1 MNRNMILYGLYCLGV
16 LFFATIAIRD
26 GYSPF
31 ATAGARPP
39 MLLGSPTGLGGGYGG
54 YGPTHK

>member
-1 MNRNMILYGLYCLGV
+1 MTRHRLVYGAFCLAVIGLSLV
-16 LFFATIAIRD
+16 ATRD

-31 ATAGARPP
+31 ATAGARGP
-39 MLLGSPTGLGGGYGG
+39 MMFGG

>member
-1 MNRNMILYGLYCLGV
+1 MSRHSLIYGLFCLGIV
-16 LFFATIAIRD
+16 GLSVFAIRD

-31 ATAGARPP
+31 ASAGARGP
-39 MLLGSPTGLGGGYGG
+39 MFIGG

>member
-1 MNRNMILYGLYCLGV
+1 MNRHIVFYGIYCLGT
-16 LFFATIAIRD
+16 LFIATIAIRD

-31 ATAGARPP
+31 ATAGGRPP
-39 MLLGSPTGLGGGYGG
+39 MLLGSPGGIGGYGG

>member
-1 MNRNMILYGLYCLGV
+1 MSRHSLIYGLFCGIVIL
-16 LFFATIAIRD
+16 LSFFALRD

-31 ATAGARPP
+31 ASGGARTP
-39 MLLGSPTGLGGGYGG
+39 MMLGG

>member
-1 MNRNMILYGLYCLGV
+1 MSRHSLFYGLFCLGV
-16 LFFATIAIRD
+16 IGLSVFAIRD

-31 ATAGARPP
+31 ATGGARP
-39 MLLGSPTGLGGGYGG
+39 MFFGGG

>member
-1 MNRNMILYGLYCLGV
+1 MSRHSLIYGLFCLGIV
-16 LFFATIAIRD
+16 ALSVFAIRD

-31 ATAGARPP
+31 ASAGARGP
-39 MLLGSPTGLGGGYGG
+39 MFFGG

>member
-1 MNRNMILYGLYCLGV
+1 MSRHSLIYGLCCLGIV
-16 LFFATIAIRD
+16 MLSVFAIRD

-31 ATAGARPP
+31 ASAGARGP
-39 MLLGSPTGLGGGYGG
+39 MMFGG

>member
-1 MNRNMILYGLYCLGV
+1 MSRHSLIYGLFCLGV
-16 LFFATIAIRD
+16 VFLSGYAIRD

-31 ATAGARPP
+31 ATAGARGP
-39 MLLGSPTGLGGGYGG
+39 MFIGG

>member
-1 MNRNMILYGLYCLGV
+1 MSRHILIFGLFCLGV
-16 LFFATIAIRD
+16 VGLSVFAIRD

-31 ATAGARPP
+31 ASAGTRGA
-39 MLLGSPTGLGGGYGG
+39 MFFGG